1 MRPGEAM
8 TSRQRTPPLPKPV
21 DVALRELSNAMQ
33 RLGMYPSGH
42 GHAVAAVR
50 ALHEKVG
57 AALVGRDAIT
67 VGITPR
73 GLLLDGIAIEPLP
86 SVLRELAGKLHR
98 RNVGTI
104 HIQAGAD
111 GAELATM
118 VAALAA
124 PDADEKVGRDGL
136 RLDHLRVEPLVY
148 DVLEFGDPLAE
159 QELDEVFWTHLIEAA
174 FGRRLAETEG
184 APTAELLAD
193 AITEQS
199 KTAAGA
205 RRVYEALTGLCSAIA
220 MRPERSTISARKR
233 FVDVLTALSRPVT
246 TRVMSAAPTPT
257 SRRRFL
263 RETLSVVP
271 PALVLQVL
279 ESVADADDDP
289 ISDQLRWL
297 LGRLAGAGDGQ
308 AGAGNAAFS
317 AQVVGLVEQWEGT
330 AQDGIDSDSGDP
342 RLSIEGLRVVAIGL
356 EIATPAATVI
366 AAAQRVAEQGRI
378 AELLQLLDAPGNDVA
393 SVNTISSAVF
403 APSLLEGLLAVTPV
417 DFEIAERVAV
427 QLGRD
432 AIDPLLDSLDAADD
446 RATRRRLLDLLARVA
461 TGGAEMLVARLPD
474 APWHLA
480 RNIFVVLARLPD
492 VRQVD
497 PILVGLQHPDRRVRH
512 AALKAALGQP
522 SIRSR
527 AVQDAI
533 EGDDPAMTR
542 TALAALERECPPEL
556 IAPVLSVL
564 GHADP
569 DLQLLAVGLI
579 AEARNPL
586 VVPPLLGLV
595 RTRGGLLRRTR
606 LLPRT
611 PVMLAAL
618 QVLASRWSHHRP
630 VLPVLQLAARSDE
643 RAVQTA
649 LGRIE

>member
-1 MRPGEAM
+1 M

-33 RLGMYPSGH
+33 RLGMYPPGH
-42 GHAVAAVR
+42 GHAVSAVR
-50 ALHEKVG
+50 SLHEKVT
-57 AALVGRDAIT
+57 AALIDRNAIT
-67 VGITPR
+67 VGITPH
-73 GLLLDGIAIEPLP
+73 GLLIDGIAIEPLP
-86 SVLRELAGKLHR
+86 SVLRELASKLHR

-104 HIQAGAD
+104 HLQAGTD
-111 GAELATM
+111 GTELAMM

-124 PDADEKVGRDGL
+124 PDAEEKVGRDGL
-136 RLDHLRVEPLVY
+136 RLDHLRIEPLIY
-148 DVLEFGDPLAE
+148 DVLEFGNPLAE
-159 QELDEVFWTHLIEAA
+159 QELDDVFWTQLIEAA
-174 FGRRLAETEG
+174 FGRRLADTEG
-184 APTAELLAD
+184 TPTAEMIAD

-199 KTAAGA
+199 ATESGA

-220 MRPERSTISARKR
+220 VRPERSTISARRR
-233 FVDVLTALSRPVT
+233 FIDVLTALSRPVT
-246 TRVMSAAPTPT
+246 TRVMSAAPSPS

-279 ESVADADDDP
+279 ESVADADRDP

-297 LGRLAGAGDGQ
+297 LGRLAGSGDGPT
-308 AGAGNAAFS
+308 GAGNAAFS

-330 AQDGIDSDSGDP
+330 AQDGIDTDSGDP
-342 RLSIEGLRVVAIGL
+342 RLSVEGLRVVAIGL
-356 EIATPAATVI
+356 EIVTPAPTVI
-366 AAAQRVAEQGRI
+366 AAARRVAEQGRI
-378 AELLQLLDAPGNDVA
+378 AELMQLLDAPANDAATVD
-393 SVNTISSAVF
+393 TIASAVF
-403 APSLLEGLLAVTPV
+403 EPSVLAGLLRATPI
-417 DFEIAERVAV
+417 DFGIAERVAV

-446 RATRRRLLDLLARVA
+446 RATRRRLLDVVVRVAPGGSELLLARLP
-461 TGGAEMLVARLPD
+461 GAG
-474 APWHLA
+474 WQLA

-492 VRQVD
+492 VQQVD
-497 PILVGLQHPDRRVRH
+497 PILVGLKHPDRRVRH
-512 AALKAALGQP
+512 EALKAALGQP
-522 SIRSR
+522 SIRRR

-533 EGDDPAMTR
+533 EGDDPSMTR
-542 TALAALERECPPEL
+542 TALAALDRECPPEL

-564 GHADP
+564 GHEDP

-579 AEARNPL
+579 GDARSPL

-595 RTRGGLLRRTR
+595 RTRGGLLQRTR

-630 VLPVLQLAARSDE
+630 VMPVLQLAARSDE
-643 RAVQTA
+643 REVQAA

>member
-1 MRPGEAM
+1 M

-33 RLGMYPSGH
+33 RLGMYPPGH
-42 GHAVAAVR
+42 RHAVASVR
-50 ALHEKVG
+50 SLHDKVG

-67 VGITPR
+67 IGITPR
-73 GLLLDGIAIEPLP
+73 GLLLDGIAIDPLP
-86 SVLRELAGKLHR
+86 SLLRELASKLHR
-98 RNVGTI
+98 RNIGTI
-104 HIQAGAD
+104 HLQAGTD

-136 RLDHLRVEPLVY
+136 RLEHLRVEPLVY
-148 DVLEFGDPLAE
+148 DVLEFGNPLAE
-159 QELDEVFWTHLIEAA
+159 QELDEFFWTQLVEAA

-184 APTAELLAD
+184 VPTAELLAD

-220 MRPERSTISARKR
+220 LRPERRTISARRR
-233 FVDVLTALSRPVT
+233 FIDLLTALSRPVT
-246 TRVMSAAPTPT
+246 TRVMSAAPTPS

-279 ESVADADDDP
+279 ESVADADQDP
-289 ISDQLRWL
+289 ISEQLRWL
-297 LGRLAGAGDGQ
+297 LGRLAGSGDGLT
-308 AGAGNAAFS
+308 GAGSAAFS

-330 AQDGIDSDSGDP
+330 AHDPIESDTGDP
-342 RLSIEGLRVVAIGL
+342 RLSIEGLRIVAIGL
-356 EIATPAATVI
+356 EIGTTTASVI
-366 AAAQRVAEQGRI
+366 AAADRVASHGRI
-378 AELLQLLDAPGNDVA
+378 AELLQLLDATGNDEIAV
-393 SVNTISSAVF
+393 STISAAVF
-403 APSLLEGLLAVTPV
+403 DADLLAALLDATPLDLGIV
-417 DFEIAERVAV
+417 ERVAL

-432 AIDPLLDSLDAADD
+432 SIDPLLDALDVADD
-446 RATRRRLLDLLARVA
+446 RATRRRLLDLLGRVA
-461 TGGAEMLVARLPD
+461 TDSADVLMARLPD
-474 APWHLA
+474 ASWQLA
-480 RNIFVVLARLPD
+480 RNIFVVLARLPN
-492 VRQVD
+492 VPVVD

-512 AALKAALGQP
+512 EALKAALGQP
-522 SIRSR
+522 SIRNR

-533 EGDDPAMTR
+533 EGIDPAMTR
-542 TALAALERECPPEL
+542 TALAALDRACPPEL

-564 GHADP
+564 GHEDSE
-569 DLQLLAVGLI
+569 LQLLAVGLV
-579 AEARNPL
+579 ADARNPL

-618 QVLASRWSHHRP
+618 QVLASRWAHHRP
-630 VLPVLQLAARSDE
+630 VLPVLQLAARSDD
-643 RAVQTA
+643 RDVQAA
-649 LGRIE
+649 LGRLD

>member
-1 MRPGEAM
+1 M
-8 TSRQRTPPLPKPV
+8 TSRQRTPLLPKPV

-33 RLGMYPSGH
+33 RLGMYPPGH

-50 ALHEKVG
+50 SLHDKVA
-57 AALVGRDAIT
+57 AALLDRETLT
-67 VGITPR
+67 VGITPH
-73 GLLLDGIAIEPLP
+73 GLLVDGIAIEPLP
-86 SVLRELAGKLHR
+86 STLRDLASKLHR
-98 RNVGTI
+98 RNIGTI

-111 GAELATM
+111 GAELAMM

-136 RLDHLRVEPLVY
+136 RLDHLRVEPLLY
-148 DVLEFGDPLAE
+148 DVLEFGNPLAE
-159 QELDEVFWTHLIEAA
+159 QEVDEVFWTQLVEAA

-199 KTAAGA
+199 KTASGA

-220 MRPERSTISARKR
+220 VRPERSTISARRR
-233 FVDVLTALSRPVT
+233 FIDLLTALSRPVT
-246 TRVMSAAPTPT
+246 TRVMSAAPTPS

-279 ESVADADDDP
+279 ESVADADHDP
-289 ISDQLRWL
+289 ISEQLRWL
-297 LGRLAGAGDGQ
+297 LGRLAGSGDG
-308 AGAGNAAFS
+308 APGAGSAAFS

-330 AQDGIDSDSGDP
+330 AQDPIESDTGDP
-342 RLSIEGLRVVAIGL
+342 RLSIEGLRIVAIGL
-356 EIATPAATVI
+356 EIGTPTAGVI
-366 AAAQRVAEQGRI
+366 AAAERVASQGRI
-378 AELLQLLDAPGNDVA
+378 AELLQLLDAPANDVA
-393 SVNTISSAVF
+393 AVNAISAAVF
-403 APSLLEGLLAVTPV
+403 DTDLLAALLDATPLDLGIV
-417 DFEIAERVAV
+417 ERVAL

-432 AIDPLLDSLDAADD
+432 AIDPVLDALDVAGD
-446 RATRRRLLDLLARVA
+446 RATRRRLLDLLARIA
-461 TGGAEMLVARLPD
+461 PGGADVLMARLPD
-474 APWHLA
+474 ARWHLA

-492 VRQVD
+492 VQQVD

-512 AALKAALGQP
+512 EALKAALGQP
-522 SIRSR
+522 SIRNR

-564 GHADP
+564 GHQDP
-569 DLQLLAVGLI
+569 DLQLLAVGLL
-579 AEARNPL
+579 AAARNPL

-618 QVLASRWSHHRP
+618 QVLATRWSHHRP
-630 VLPVLQLAARSDE
+630 VLPLLQLAARSDD
-643 RAVQTA
+643 RDIQAA
-649 LGRIE
+649 LGRSD